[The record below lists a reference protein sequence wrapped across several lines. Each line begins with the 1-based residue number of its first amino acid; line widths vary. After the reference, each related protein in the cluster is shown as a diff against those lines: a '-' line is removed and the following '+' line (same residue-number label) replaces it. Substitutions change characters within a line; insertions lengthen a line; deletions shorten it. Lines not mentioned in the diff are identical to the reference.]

1 MWYLRKQR
9 TPGCIWRLLVIDNRR
24 LDPMSTPMHIVILS
38 DLLPPDEPGGAGR
51 VAWQLG
57 QGYVAAGHRVTFVTT
72 SAGPSRVE
80 KRDGFTVHVLHSRYA
95 ERWRAWFS
103 LFNPQTVWP
112 LNRLLRRLRPDVVH
126 AHNIHSHLSYHSLV
140 IARYAGAATVFT
152 AHDAMTFA
160 YGKLTYFI
168 DPSRPEQCDGF
179 NYRLP
184 FGYNLWQMR
193 LRWNP
198 ARNLSIRHTL
208 HYYTDARVAVSNELK
223 KALEANHL
231 PPFEVVHNGIDPSR
245 FDVPEFAVAVL
256 RQRLRLGGRRV
267 ILFAGR
273 LNRLKGD
280 QQLLAALRHVRQAV
294 PDVALL
300 VLARS
305 DEYLQR
311 LLGENPDLAGV
322 IVPGGWLEGA
332 ELAAAY
338 RLAYAVTLP
347 SICFE
352 TFGLTALEGMA
363 AGAVPVVTCFG
374 GPREV
379 VVDGETGF
387 VVNPY
392 NTEALADRLIRLLT
406 DEALRQRMAAAGRAR
421 VEQHFTLQRQTDA
434 MLAVYARARAQRGRR
449 AHKAR

>member
-1 MWYLRKQR
+1 M
-9 TPGCIWRLLVIDNRR
+9 P
-24 LDPMSTPMHIVILS
+24 TPMHIVILS
-38 DLLPPDEPGGAGR
+38 DMLPPDEPGGAGR

-57 QGYVAAGHRVTFVTT
+57 QGFVAAAQRVTFIT
-72 SAGPSRVE
+72 SSPGPSRTE

-95 ERWRAWFS
+95 ERWRAWFG

-112 LNRLLRRLRPDVVH
+112 LNRLLRQLRPDVVH
-126 AHNIHSHLSYHSLV
+126 AHNVHSHLSYHSLV
-140 IARYAGAATVFT
+140 IARHVGAATVFT

-160 YGKLTYFI
+160 YGKLTYFM
-168 DPSRPEQCDGF
+168 DPARPEQCDGF

-184 FGYNLWQMR
+184 FGYNLRQMR

-208 HYYTDARVAVSNELK
+208 RYYTDARVAVSDELK
-223 KALEANHL
+223 KALEANRL
-231 PPFEVVHNGIDPSR
+231 APFEVVHNGIDPTL
-245 FDVPEFAVAVL
+245 FDVPEAAVAVL
-256 RQRLRLGGRRV
+256 RQRYKLEGRRA

-273 LNRLKGD
+273 LNRAKGD
-280 QQLLAALRHVRQAV
+280 QQLLAALRRVRQTV
-294 PDVALL
+294 PEVALL

-305 DEYLQR
+305 DAYLEQ
-311 LLGENPDLAGV
+311 LLRDHSDLAGV

-338 RLAYAVTLP
+338 RLAHAVALP
-347 SICFE
+347 SVCFE

-392 NTEALADRLIRLLT
+392 NTDALADRLTRLLT
-406 DEALRQRMAAAGRAR
+406 DESLRARMAAAGRAR
-421 VEQHFTLQRQTDA
+421 VEGHFTLQQQTEK
-434 MLAVYARARAQRGRR
+434 MLAVFERAIARRRMGRSAKR
-449 AHKAR
+449 PTPDF

>member
-1 MWYLRKQR
+1 MIK
-9 TPGCIWRLLVIDNRR
+9 TPR
-24 LDPMSTPMHIVILS
+24 HIVILS
-38 DLLPPDEPGGAGR
+38 DLLPPEEPGGAGR

-57 QGYVAAGHRVTFVTT
+57 QGYVAAGQRVTFITT
-72 SAGPSRVE
+72 SPGPSRTE

-95 ERWRAWFS
+95 ERWRAWFG

-112 LNRLLRRLRPDVVH
+112 LNRLLRQLRPDVVH
-126 AHNIHSHLSYHSLV
+126 AHNVGGHLSYHSLV

-184 FGYNLWQMR
+184 FGYNLRQMR
-193 LRWNP
+193 FRWNP

-208 HYYTDARVAVSNELK
+208 RYYTDARVAVSHELK
-223 KALEANHL
+223 KALEANRL

-245 FDVPEFAVAVL
+245 FDVPEAAVAVL
-256 RQRLRLGGRRV
+256 RQRYRLEGRRV
-267 ILFAGR
+267 ILFGGR
-273 LNRLKGD
+273 LNRAKGD
-280 QQLLAALRHVRQAV
+280 QQLLAALRQVRQAV

-305 DEYLQR
+305 DAYLQR
-311 LLGENPDLAGV
+311 LLAEHPDLADV

-338 RLAYAVTLP
+338 RLARVATTP
-347 SICFE
+347 SVCFDS
-352 TFGLTALEGMA
+352 FPMINLESMA
-363 AGAVPVVTCFG
+363 AGAPPVTTCFG
-374 GPREV
+374 GAREAV
-379 VVDGETGF
+379 IDGETGF

-392 NTEALADRLIRLLT
+392 NIDALADRLIRLLT
-406 DEALRQRMAAAGRAR
+406 DETLRQRMAVAGRAR
-421 VEQHFTLQRQTDA
+421 VEQHFTLQKQTEA
-434 MLAVYARARAQRGRR
+434 MLAVFERALARRSRASPS
-449 AHKAR
+449 AY

>member
-1 MWYLRKQR
+1 MKAPL
-9 TPGCIWRLLVIDNRR
+9 
-24 LDPMSTPMHIVILS
+24 HIVILS

-57 QGYVAAGHRVTFVTT
+57 QGYVAAGHRVTFVT
-72 SAGPSRVE
+72 SSPGPSRVE

-95 ERWRAWFS
+95 ERWRAWLG

-112 LNRLLRRLRPDVVH
+112 LNRLLRQLRPDVVH
-126 AHNIHSHLSYHSLV
+126 AHNIHGHLSYHSLV

-168 DPSRPEQCDGF
+168 DPTRPEQCDGF

-184 FGYNLWQMR
+184 FGYNLRQMR

-208 HYYTDARVAVSNELK
+208 RYYTDARVAVSGELK
-223 KALEANHL
+223 KALEANRL
-231 PPFEVVHNGIDPSR
+231 PPFEVVYNGIDPAH
-245 FDVPEFAVAVL
+245 FDVPDAAVAVL
-256 RQRLRLGGRRV
+256 RQRYRLEGRRV
-267 ILFAGR
+267 ILFGGR
-273 LNRLKGD
+273 LNRFKGD
-280 QQLLAALRHVRQAV
+280 QQLLAALRRVRQAV

-311 LLGENPDLAGV
+311 LIGENPDLAGV

-338 RLAYAVTLP
+338 RLAHAVTLL
-347 SICFE
+347 SVCFE

-392 NTEALADRLIRLLT
+392 NTDALADRLTRLMT
-406 DEALRQRMAAAGRAR
+406 DESLRARMATAGRAR
-421 VEQHFTLQRQTDA
+421 VEAHFTLQHQTEA
-434 MLAVYARARAQRGRR
+434 MLAVFERAIARRRMGRSAKR
-449 AHKAR
+449 PAPDF

>member
-1 MWYLRKQR
+1 MK
-9 TPGCIWRLLVIDNRR
+9 TPL
-24 LDPMSTPMHIVILS
+24 HIVILS
-38 DLLPPDEPGGAGR
+38 DLLPPEEPGGAGR

-57 QGYVAAGHRVTFVTT
+57 QGYVAAGHRVTFIT
-72 SAGPSRVE
+72 SSPGPSRVE
-80 KRDGFTVHVLHSRYA
+80 KRDGFTVYVLHSRYA
-95 ERWRAWFS
+95 ERLRAWFG

-112 LNRLLRRLRPDVVH
+112 LNRLLRQARPDVVH
-126 AHNIHSHLSYHSLV
+126 AHNIHGHLSYHSLV

-168 DPSRPEQCDGF
+168 DPTRPEQCDGF

-184 FGYNLWQMR
+184 FGYNLRQMR
-193 LRWNP
+193 FRWNP

-208 HYYTDARVAVSNELK
+208 RYYTDVRVAVSGELK
-223 KALEANHL
+223 KALEANRL
-231 PPFEVVHNGIDPSR
+231 PPFEVVYNGIDPAR
-245 FDVPEFAVAVL
+245 FDVPDAAVAVL
-256 RQRLRLGGRRV
+256 RQRYRLEGRRV
-267 ILFAGR
+267 ILFGGR
-273 LNRLKGD
+273 LNRAKGD
-280 QQLLAALRHVRQAV
+280 QQLLAALRQVRQAV
-294 PDVALL
+294 PQVALL

-305 DEYLQR
+305 DAYLQR
-311 LLGENPDLAGV
+311 LLGEHPDLADV

-338 RLAYAVTLP
+338 RLAHAVALP
-347 SICFE
+347 SVCFE
-352 TFGLTALEGMA
+352 TFGLAALEGMA

-392 NTEALADRLIRLLT
+392 HIDALADRLIRLLT

-421 VEQHFTLQRQTDA
+421 VEQHFTLQRQTEA
-434 MLAVYARARAQRGRR
+434 MLAVFERALARRVRTSARTR
-449 AHKAR
+449 